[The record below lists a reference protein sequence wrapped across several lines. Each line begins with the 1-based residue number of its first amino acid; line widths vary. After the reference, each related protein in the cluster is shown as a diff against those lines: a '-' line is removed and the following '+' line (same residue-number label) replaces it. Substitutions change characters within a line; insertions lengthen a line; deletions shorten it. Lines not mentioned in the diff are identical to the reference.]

1 MSSSFGQVFRISTWG
16 ESHGTGVGVVIDGC
30 PSLVPV
36 TEEDIQRELDRRRPG
51 QSDIVTPRR
60 EEDRAEILS
69 GVLDGKTL
77 GTPIAISV
85 RNKDHRSSAY
95 DEMARTYRPKCG
107 SSWLARISRCRRGR
121 QAAHC
126 CISGYGRKSR

>member
-60 EEDRAEILS
+60 EEDRAGMAVGAASEAMECRQS
-69 GVLDGKTL
+69 GSNREK
-77 GTPIAISV
+77 A
-85 RNKDHRSSAY
+85 
-95 DEMARTYRPKCG
+95 
-107 SSWLARISRCRRGR
+107 RRG
-121 QAAHC
+121 
-126 CISGYGRKSR
+126 